1 MNTDFI
7 IINSELFSECYQASN
22 IIHNHIN
29 KDDLILLLN
38 YFIYKDVSAT
48 EWPIEIQQIF
58 LKICFDPI
66 CRAKF
71 LTYCP
76 LFILLIDNHYIND
89 SAILDIEFLRKFLLD
104 NPVIYI
110 ELNLLNL
117 IIQDIIKENLHLCEL
132 LDNNNIKIPINIL
145 YNQIR
150 SNWLEIHILLD
161 FTFKNPNIDILQW
174 KQIVHFQSF
183 NKLFPNTN
191 IQLFDDFNILNKSII
206 FETKINDQIILQKL
220 KSF

>member
-7 IINSELFSECYQASN
+7 IINSELFSECYQTSN

-38 YFIYKDVSAT
+38 YFIFKDVSAT
-48 EWPIEIQQIF
+48 EWPIEIQQI
-58 LKICFDPI
+58 LKKICFDPI

-191 IQLFDDFNILNKSII
+191 IQLFDEFNILNKNII
-206 FETKINDQIILQKL
+206 LETKINDQIILQKL

>member
-7 IINSELFSECYQASN
+7 IINSELFSECCQASN
-22 IIHNHIN
+22 VIHNHIN

-58 LKICFDPI
+58 FKICFDPI

>member
-1 MNTDFI
+1 MDSDFI

-22 IIHNHIN
+22 IIHNHIS
-29 KDDLILLLN
+29 KDNLILLLN
-38 YFIYKDVSAT
+38 YFIYKDINAT
-48 EWPIEIQQIF
+48 DWPIEIQQIF

-66 CRAKF
+66 CRAHF
-71 LTYCP
+71 ITYCP

-117 IIQDIIKENLHLCEL
+117 IIQDVIKENLHLCEL
-132 LDNNNIKIPINIL
+132 LDDNNIKIPINIL

-161 FTFKNPNIDILQW
+161 FTLKNPNIDIFQW

-191 IQLFDDFNILNKSII
+191 IQLFTEFNILNKNIM
-206 FETKINDQIILQKL
+206 FETKINDQFILQKL